1 VDLGGWVWLTIIHN
15 QFALQA
21 RPEKTKFD
29 RPQRIGY
36 KMQPLH
42 GLFALIPRAQGQSV
56 DARIIK
62 HMKEAGEKTLGRKVK

>member
-1 VDLGGWVWLTIIHN
+1 VDLLGWVWLTNYSQSIR
-15 QFALQA
+15 AA
-21 RPEKTKFD
+21 SKPEKTKFD